1 MGGGAGRGEGA
12 AVVTTN
18 LGPGLYADVPH
29 AAYHADP
36 CEAPSLSASI
46 AGILLGQ
53 SPLHAWHAHP
63 RLGGHVADDWSE
75 PKVRGSIVHSLLL
88 GGGADVVAVPFEDWR
103 KKEAQAARK
112 EAVAAGKIPV
122 LVHKLREYK
131 AAADALREKS
141 RLGVLLGEGMV
152 ERELVAVWRSGCED
166 GPLCRGRLDAWE
178 PDALT
183 IHDPKTCE
191 NAKAAASGTCAVR
204 YGRDMQAAAY
214 IEAMETLYPMLAG
227 RVRFKWHFL
236 EVVPPYGVIEA
247 EPTGEMLEL
256 GRRKWHRA
264 VATWAKCLRDDVW
277 PGYSEEVWR
286 IEPPPWAVEADLVEQ
301 LEGTNDQEV

>member
-1 MGGGAGRGEGA
+1 LGGGAGLGEGA
-12 AVVTTN
+12 AALTAN

-29 AAYHADP
+29 AVYHADP
-36 CEAPSLSASI
+36 VAVTSLSASI

-63 RLGGHVADDWSE
+63 RLGGQVADDWSE

-88 GGGADVVAVPFEDWR
+88 GGGADVVAVPYEDWR
-103 KKEAQAARK
+103 KKEAQAARR

-131 AAADALREKS
+131 AAADALRERS

-152 ERELVAVWRSGCED
+152 ERELVAVWRSGGED

-183 IHDPKTCE
+183 IHDLKTCE
-191 NAKAAASGTCAVR
+191 DAKARASGAACIRNGDDV
-204 YGRDMQAAAY
+204 QAADY
-214 IEAMETLYPMLAG
+214 IEAMETLYPTIQG
-227 RVRFKWHFL
+227 RVKYRWHFC

-247 EPTGEMLEL
+247 EPTGELLEL

-286 IEPPPWAVEADLVEQ
+286 IEPPGWAMSEDLTVQ
-301 LEGTNDQEV
+301 LQEGVTV